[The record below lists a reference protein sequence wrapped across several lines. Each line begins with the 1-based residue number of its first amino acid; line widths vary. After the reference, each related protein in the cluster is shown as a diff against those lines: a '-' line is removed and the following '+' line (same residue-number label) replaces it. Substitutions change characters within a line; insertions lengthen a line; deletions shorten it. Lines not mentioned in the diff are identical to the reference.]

1 MDPNQDPE
9 REHERLPDALK
20 QAFVRLREDRVPAEV
35 DSGVLAHAADHFAQ
49 RRRRR
54 WTVTVGS
61 SLAAA
66 GVLAVAFLSF
76 RRMESVETQTARVED
91 IDGSGRVDILDA
103 FALARTL
110 SRNDRPDPKL
120 DFTHDGRVDRADV
133 DHVAQIAVRI
143 GS

>member
-1 MDPNQDPE
+1 MDPTQDPE
-9 REHERLPDALK
+9 REQRLPDAL
-20 QAFVRLREDRVPAEV
+20 QRAFVHLREDRVPAEV
-35 DSGVLAHAADHFAQ
+35 DRTVLARAADHFAE

-54 WTVTVGS
+54 FTTLVGS

-76 RRMESVETQTARVED
+76 RRTEHVETQTARAED
-91 IDGSGRVDILDA
+91 VDGSGRVDILDA
-103 FALARTL
+103 FALARSL
-110 SRNDRPDPKL
+110 SRNDRPDLKL

>member
-1 MDPNQDPE
+1 MDPIPE
-9 REHERLPDALK
+9 QEHERLPDALER
-20 QAFVRLREDRVPAEV
+20 AFVRLRADRVPAEV
-35 DSGVLAHAADHFAQ
+35 DRSVLTQAAGHFAQ

-66 GVLAVAFLSF
+66 GVIAVAFLSF
-76 RRMESVETQTARVED
+76 QRMNERVETQTARAED
-91 IDGSGRVDILDA
+91 VDGSGRVDILDA
-103 FALARTL
+103 FALARAL
-110 SRNDRPDPKL
+110 AHGDRPKPAL

-143 GS
+143 KS